1 MHSVASS
8 KTIARFQCHAV
19 PSPIF
24 IWIATSSRRTTT
36 KRRGG
41 RQSKRSQSFNNT
53 TCRTYLRVLCLSAC
67 LVRPSVLSVCHR
79 GSALSLPPTL
89 SLSLS
94 SRSLPSLS
102 LSLSLSLFRSVMT
115 NQHSNKKP
123 PRWILYQRM
132 GEKDFISFRD
142 SLGWASPFACKH
154 HCVNRWCKKGIS
166 ACVGL
171 HAVNE
176 GFRL

>member
-89 SLSLS
+89 SLSLL
-94 SRSLPSLS
+94 SLSSLS
-102 LSLSLSLFRSVMT
+102 LSLSLSLQLVYEQTSIPIKNHLGGF
-115 NQHSNKKP
+115 
-123 PRWILYQRM
+123 
-132 GEKDFISFRD
+132 FISAWGRRISSVFGIVLDGRPR
-142 SLGWASPFACKH
+142 LRASII
-154 HCVNRWCKKGIS
+154 V
-166 ACVGL
+166 
-171 HAVNE
+171 
-176 GFRL
+176 

>member
-24 IWIATSSRRTTT
+24 IWISTSSCRTTT
-36 KRRGG
+36 KSRRR

-67 LVRPSVLSVCHR
+67 PVRPSVLSVCHR

-94 SRSLPSLS
+94 LSPLALFPFSFSLS
-102 LSLSLSLFRSVMT
+102 LSLSLQVVYEQTSIPIKSPLGGF
-115 NQHSNKKP
+115 
-123 PRWILYQRM
+123 
-132 GEKDFISFRD
+132 FISAWGRRISSVFGIVLDGRPR
-142 SLGWASPFACKH
+142 LRASII
-154 HCVNRWCKKGIS
+154 V
-166 ACVGL
+166 
-171 HAVNE
+171 
-176 GFRL
+176 

>member
-41 RQSKRSQSFNNT
+41 RQSKRSQSFQNT

-94 SRSLPSLS
+94 PLALFPLS
-102 LSLSLSLFRSVMT
+102 LSLSLSLQLVYEQTSIPIK
-115 NQHSNKKP
+115 NH
-123 PRWILYQRM
+123 
-132 GEKDFISFRD
+132 
-142 SLGWASPFACKH
+142 LGGFF
-154 HCVNRWCKKGIS
+154 IS
-166 ACVGL
+166 ACGRRISSVFGIVL
-171 HAVNE
+171 DGHP
-176 GFRL
+176 RLRASIIV